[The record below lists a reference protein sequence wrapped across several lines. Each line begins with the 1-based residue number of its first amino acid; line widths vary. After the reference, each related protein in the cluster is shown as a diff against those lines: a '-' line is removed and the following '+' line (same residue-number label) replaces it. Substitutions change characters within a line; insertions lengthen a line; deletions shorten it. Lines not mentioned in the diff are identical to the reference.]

1 MKSERGAALLLM
13 TAALL
18 GLVLANSALGGLIYD
33 IKSTAIEVPFLEVK
47 LSAAEWTKDLLLAVF
62 FLVAGLEL
70 KYEIRLGIMS
80 KVSTALV
87 PLLAGVGGI
96 VLPAVIYFAFNWNT
110 PYLVGWP
117 IPTATDIAFAL
128 GLLAIFGRGM
138 PRQAR
143 VFLLAL
149 AIFDDLVAILIIAF
163 FYTDNLRLEWLLAAG
178 LVAGMHSLAERQ
190 PKLPINLIRFATFLL
205 LWYAVFQSGVHATI
219 AGVILGLLVPAKRT
233 HSLVE
238 KVQPWSNSVALPLFA
253 FFAVAITLPE
263 FNGTVSSVFLGIAI
277 GLPLGK
283 AVGITLLAL
292 LAQKLAPPANRLPLS
307 WTDFLAMALLA
318 GVGFTVSLL
327 MSSLAFESVP
337 YIQAEATLAVIL
349 GSLIAMTLGGWVT
362 GMRVRQLRRRQRL
375 AEG

>member
-1 MKSERGAALLLM
+1 VKSDRGAALLLM
-13 TAALL
+13 AAAVL
-18 GLVLANSALGGLIYD
+18 GLVIANSPLGSLLIGFKDTY
-33 IKSTAIEVPFLEVK
+33 LEIPWLDLRLTV
-47 LSAAEWTKDLLLAVF
+47 SHWTKDLLLAIF

-70 KYEIRLGIMS
+70 KYEIRLGVMS
-80 KVSTALV
+80 KLSTALI

-96 VLPAVIYFAFNWNT
+96 VLPALIYLAFNWNT
-110 PYLVGWP
+110 AYLIGWP

-149 AIFDDLVAILIIAF
+149 AIFDDLVAIVIIAF
-163 FYTDNLRLEWLLAAG
+163 FYTQELRLEWLLAAA

-190 PKLPINLIRFATFLL
+190 NRLPINLIRAITFLL

-219 AGVILGLLVPAKRT
+219 AGVVLGLLIPAKRT
-233 HSLVE
+233 HALVE
-238 KVQPWSNSVALPLFA
+238 KIQPWTNSLVLPLFA
-253 FFAVAITLPE
+253 FFAVAIVLPE
-263 FNGTVSSVFLGIAI
+263 FNGNVSPVFLGIAI

-292 LAQKLAPPANRLPLS
+292 LAQRLVAPANRLPLN
-307 WTDFLAMALLA
+307 WIDFLSMGLLA

-327 MSSLAFESVP
+327 MASLAFETVP
-337 YIQAEATLAVIL
+337 YVLAEATLAVVF

-362 GMRVRQLRRRQRL
+362 GMRVRYHRKR
-375 AEG
+375 AD